1 MMRSFAAQGTEDIF
15 DGRNTQA
22 ARKACLRNLWR
33 IAGRKLDLVDAA
45 EALGDLRVPPR
56 NCLEK
61 LSGDRRGQHSTRIND
76 RYRICFRWTETGPAD
91 VEIVDYH

>member
-1 MMRSFAAQGTEDIF
+1 MIRSFAAQGTEDIF

-22 ARKACLRNLWR
+22 ERKTCPQNLWR
-33 IAGRKLDLVDAA
+33 IAGRKLDLMDAA

-61 LSGDRRGQHSTRIND
+61 LAGDRRGEDSIRIND
-76 RYRICFRWTETGPAD
+76 RHRVCFRWTETGPAD